1 MSRTAVDPLRS
12 ETRHNTHSRQ
22 AAPKQAAPQQ
32 QASPRQFRDYVRQ
45 IAAGTGACSVASN
58 LLTDTSSPLWDEDLD
73 LVAVRNYAAAMGLL
87 RAWDMLVSGWQ
98 RKK

>member
-1 MSRTAVDPLRS
+1 MSRTVADPLRS
-12 ETRHNTHSRQ
+12 EIRQNTNS
-22 AAPKQAAPQQ
+22 
-32 QASPRQFRDYVRQ
+32 RQFRDYVRQ
-45 IAAGTGACSVASN
+45 IAAGTGACSLASN

-73 LVAVRNYAAAMGLL
+73 LAAVRNYAAAMGLL